1 MTPRESLLR
10 TQNIFLP
17 PFPSALLV
25 AGAFAMLFCCQP
37 GYGATPDS
45 SIAGQRWWS
54 YVQHLA
60 SDGMEGRLTGSDGY
74 RKAAQYVTEQFQAS
88 SLAPKGVSGY
98 LQPVRFDVQR
108 IQASQSSLTLLEKG
122 QAHSLTLGQDALL
135 GSRLPQPKTIQA
147 PLVFVGYGL
156 HLPEAHYDDLA
167 DQDLHGKII
176 VYLNGGPSQLASALK
191 AHARAPQ
198 EFYRAVEKAGAV
210 GILSIPNP
218 KSMDIPWSRMA
229 LAASQPGM
237 QLTDP
242 SLQDTRG
249 PMFTSTLNPAHA
261 SQIFAGSGHTWSEL
275 LALGDAGKPLPRFP
289 LPISLRAHVS
299 AVTEQVESPNVIGVL
314 PGSDPQR
321 QGEYVVLTAHLDH
334 LGIGEPIGGD
344 RIYNGAMDDASGVAT
359 LLDVAR
365 QLHEA
370 HASLK
375 RSVLFVVVCAEE
387 KGLLGSRY
395 FAGHPTVPARS
406 LVADLNTDM
415 FLPIIPLNNL
425 TVYGLEESSLGED
438 VRAVAAGMDVK
449 VLADAQPDRNIF
461 IRSDQYNFIRAGV
474 PSVMNAFAAT
484 PGTAEEKTMKD
495 WLTNRYHAP
504 SDDTNQPVDL
514 VAAARFNR
522 LLLALTE
529 RVANAEARPEWK
541 QASFFKRFAIAH
553 P

>member
-1 MTPRESLLR
+1 LR
-10 TQNIFLP
+10 TQPMILHP
-17 PFPSALLV
+17 IRPALLAV
-25 AGAFAMLFCCQP
+25 SAFAALFSCHTASA
-37 GYGATPDS
+37 ATPDPQA
-45 SIAGQRWWS
+45 AGQRWWS
-54 YVQHLA
+54 YVQYLA
-60 SDGMEGRLTGSDGY
+60 SDQMEGRLTGSDGY
-74 RKAAQYVTEQFQAS
+74 RRAARYVTEQFQAS
-88 SLAPKGVSGY
+88 GLAPKGVEGY

-108 IQASQSSLTLLEKG
+108 IQAAQSSLTLLQKG
-122 QAHSLTLGQDALL
+122 QEHPLSLGEEALL
-135 GSRLPQPKTIQA
+135 GSRLPQPKSLEA

-156 HLPEAHYDDLA
+156 HIPEAHYDDFA

-176 VYLNGGPSQLASALK
+176 VYLNGGPSQLSSALK
-191 AHARAPQ
+191 AHSRSPQ

-210 GILSIPNP
+210 GIVSIPNP

-237 QLTDP
+237 QLADP
-242 SLQDTRG
+242 ALQDTRG
-249 PMFTSTLNPAHA
+249 PMFTLTLNPAHA
-261 SQIFAGSGHTWSEL
+261 QQIFAGSGHAWSEL

-289 LPISLRAHVS
+289 LSTRLRARVS
-299 AVTEQVESPNVIGVL
+299 ALTEQVESPNIVGVL

-321 QGEYVVLTAHLDH
+321 KGEYVVLTAHLDH

-395 FAGHPTVPARS
+395 FAGHPTVPAQS

-425 TVYGLEESSLGED
+425 TVFGLEESTLGDD
-438 VRAVAAGMDVK
+438 VRAVASGMDVK
-449 VLADAQPDRNIF
+449 VLPDAQPDRNIF
-461 IRSDQYNFIRAGV
+461 IRSDQYNFIRTGV
-474 PSVMNAFAAT
+474 PSIMSAFAAT
-484 PGTAEEKTMKD
+484 PGTEEEKTMKA

-522 LLLALTE
+522 LLLTLTE
-529 RVANAEARPEWK
+529 RVANADARPQWK
-541 QASFFKRFAIAH
+541 QASFFKRFAVSH

>member
-1 MTPRESLLR
+1 
-10 TQNIFLP
+10 
-17 PFPSALLV
+17 
-25 AGAFAMLFCCQP
+25 
-37 GYGATPDS
+37 
-45 SIAGQRWWS
+45 
-54 YVQHLA
+54 
-60 SDGMEGRLTGSDGY
+60 MEGRLTGSDGY
-74 RKAAQYVTEQFQAS
+74 RRAAQYVAEQFGAS
-88 SLAPKGVSGY
+88 GLAPKGVDGY

-108 IQASQSSLTLLEKG
+108 IQAAQSNLALVQNGQPHPLSLGEE
-122 QAHSLTLGQDALL
+122 ALL
-135 GSRLPQPKTIQA
+135 GSRLPQPKSIEA

-156 HLPEAHYDDLA
+156 HIPEAHYDDLA

-176 VYLNGGPSQLASALK
+176 VYLNGGPGQLASALK
-191 AHARAPQ
+191 AHSRSPQ

-210 GILSIPNP
+210 GIISIPNP

-237 QLTDP
+237 QLHDP
-242 SLQDTRG
+242 ALQDTRG
-249 PMFTSTLNPAHA
+249 PMFTLTLNPAHA
-261 SQIFAGSGHTWSEL
+261 QQIFAGSGHTWSEL

-289 LPISLRAHVS
+289 LSARLRAHVS
-299 AVTEQVESPNVIGVL
+299 VLTEQVESPNIVGVL

-321 QGEYVVLTAHLDH
+321 KGEYVVLTAHLDH

-365 QLHEA
+365 QMHETRA
-370 HASLK
+370 FPK

-395 FAGHPTVPARS
+395 FAGHPTVPAQS

-425 TVYGLEESSLGED
+425 TVFGLEESTLGDD
-438 VRAVAAGMDVK
+438 VRAVASGMDVK
-449 VLADAQPDRNIF
+449 VLPDAQPDRNIF

-474 PSVMNAFAAT
+474 PSIMNAFAAT

-504 SDDTNQPVDL
+504 SDDTSQPVDL

-529 RVANAEARPEWK
+529 RVANADSRPQWK
-541 QASFFKRFAIAH
+541 QTSFFKRFAVSH